1 MLRPIA
7 IVAVAA
13 ACLTGTAF
21 AQTQTAPATTTP
33 GNAAMPAGQAGA
45 GMRMADT
52 ATVAVRFVTVKTAD
66 LMSSKLVGTNVY
78 NKQNESIGEIEDL
91 VIENGRTITGVV
103 VSVGGFLGMGERYVL
118 LDPASIVLNDKD
130 GKMKAFVDTNK
141 ENLKSAPTF
150 KYTKKRS

>member
-1 MLRPIA
+1 MRHSLAIA
-7 IVAVAA
+7 AAAVAF
-13 ACLTGTAF
+13 LTGPAL
-21 AQTQTAPATTTP
+21 AQTQTAPATP
-33 GNAAMPAGQAGA
+33 AAGSAAMPAGQAGA

-52 ATVAVRFVTVKTAD
+52 ASVAVRFVTVKSAD
-66 LMSSKLVGTNVY
+66 LMSSKLIGTNVY

-91 VIENGRTITGVV
+91 VIENGKTITGVV

-118 LDPASIVLNDKD
+118 LDPASIVLNSKD
-130 GKMKAFVDTNK
+130 GNMKAFVDTNK